1 MNKKELLIKL
11 PIKFFGLIALVAIVV
26 VWGNV
31 NIPFFIIGLSTVFL
45 AVVLSQVIVVF
56 APEARRK
63 QDGHE
68 QFTWASLIPGLASL
82 PPHVSNGIIVSI
94 MLLVSSSSATCS
106 HKEDRGRHAA
116 RREIDLQEPPRAHRR
131 DDLGDGGGDH
141 GTEGQ
146 GIHAHHRDPRLFI
159 LFNNLSGLVP
169 GFMPA
174 TDNVNTTFACSL
186 TVFVLTHYY
195 GIREHGIKYVKHFMG
210 PVWWLAPIMIPIEV
224 IGHLSRPLSL
234 GLRLFGN
241 IMGDHLVTGI
251 FFMLIP
257 LFVPLIGMVLGTF
270 VALVQAFVFI
280 LLSMAYFSGAVAHE
294 EH

>member
-1 MNKKELLIKL
+1 MATLI
-11 PIKFFGLIALVAIVV
+11 PAFFPAAHVSNSIIV
-26 VWGNV
+26 
-31 NIPFFIIGLSTVFL
+31 S
-45 AVVLSQVIVVF
+45 VVLLVIVVIGLVQS
-56 APEARRK
+56 RK
-63 QDGHE
+63 SPDE
-68 QFTWASLIPGLASL
+68 VVPDDRLTFRNLLE
-82 PPHVSNGIIVSI
+82 IIVESI
-94 MLLVSSSSATCS
+94 SGLVEDTMGPRGKEFML
-106 HKEDRGRHAA
+106 
-116 RREIDLQEPPRAHRR
+116 II
-131 DDLGDGGGDH
+131 
-141 GTEGQ
+141 GTL
-146 GIHAHHRDPRLFI
+146 ALFI

-169 GFMPA
+169 GFVPA

-195 GIREHGIKYVKHFMG
+195 GVREHGWKYMKHFMG
-210 PVWWLAPIMIPIEV
+210 PVWWLVPIMIPIEV

-257 LFVPLIGMVLGTF
+257 LLVPLIGMFLGAFVCFVQTF
-270 VALVQAFVFI
+270 VFL

>member
-1 MNKKELLIKL
+1 M
-11 PIKFFGLIALVAIVV
+11 
-26 VWGNV
+26 
-31 NIPFFIIGLSTVFL
+31 
-45 AVVLSQVIVVF
+45 
-56 APEARRK
+56 
-63 QDGHE
+63 GHE

-82 PPHVSNGIIVSI
+82 PPHVSNGIIVSVI
-94 MLLVSSSSATCS
+94 LLVIVILGYAQSKR
-106 HKEDRGRHAA
+106 KEDDILPDDRLTFRNVLELMVEAISDLVEQTMGPRGK
-116 RREIDLQEPPRAHRR
+116 EFMLIIGT
-131 DDLGDGGGDH
+131 LG
-141 GTEGQ
+141 
-146 GIHAHHRDPRLFI
+146 LFI

-169 GFMPA
+169 GFLPA

-186 TVFVLTHYY
+186 TVFVMTHFY
-195 GIREHGIKYVKHFMG
+195 GIREHGLNYVKQFMG
-210 PVWWLAPIMIPIEV
+210 PIWWLAPIMIPIEV

-257 LFVPLIGMVLGTF
+257 LFVPLIGMLLGTF
-270 VALVQAFVFI
+270 VALVQAFVFM